1 MTLIHVL
8 CLHTTNCHTH
18 NSVEKNIGIRT
29 KSWKDSNFL
38 QHKSIGV
45 YRLLN
50 QKSVY
55 PKNLDC
61 YVEHLQI

>member
-1 MTLIHVL
+1 MTLIHML

-18 NSVEKNIGIRT
+18 DLVEKNIGIRT
-29 KSWKDSNFL
+29 KSWKDSNMT
-38 QHKSIGV
+38 
-45 YRLLN
+45 LN